1 MALVSDD
8 LALLGGE
15 ERALLDEVIALG
27 REVDAAAVAG
37 DPPTC
42 PDLLDAAIPTTLQ
55 AAGHTLVGDPES
67 GTATL
72 T

>member
-8 LALLGGE
+8 LALLGAD
-15 ERALLDEVIALG
+15 ERALLDEVLALG
-27 REVDAAAVAG
+27 REVDAAAMAG
-37 DPPTC
+37 NPPRC
-42 PDLLDAAIPTTLQ
+42 PDLLDGPIPTILE
-55 AAGHTLVGDPES
+55 AAGHTLTGDPET

>member
-8 LALLGGE
+8 LALLGAD
-15 ERALLDEVIALG
+15 ERALLDEVVAIG
-27 REVDAAAVAG
+27 REVDAAARR
-37 DPPTC
+37 PPPSC
-42 PDLLDAAIPTTLQ
+42 PDLLDADSRPPSLG
-55 AAGHTLVGDPES
+55 AGHTLVRDPES